1 MRIPLPWAP
10 RERPHRRRGGGL
22 LRTKFIAPLLAVA
35 VLADVLISLGT
46 PQHAAAA
53 VEDYRPATYNMQGGG
68 GKWSTDIPQLT
79 SAGYNVISL
88 QEAGPNP
95 PGQLIWTSPYLSEST
110 HWSGWRVQEYLWRP
124 PGQSQNWHIYFVRTD
139 FGANRVNLAI
149 LTSYD
154 APEVHVARPAFYGNN
169 GLPTSRPALGI
180 TLGSTLFFSVH
191 ALASGGNDGA
201 QLLAN
206 MSAVAGTRIWAAMG
220 DWNRDPSNL
229 AIRRGWHRYTAGTST
244 QQSGG
249 ELDYMVSNERIAG
262 YGGVLRGM
270 TSDHYAVG
278 FRRLAAN
285 AGVHLLNAHDS
296 NRDLGVDTTANGAH
310 VNASGFRGYNTVNGS
325 WKFVSAGNGLYS
337 IVNRTTGKCWSDNSG
352 RIIQWSCNG
361 ASDQLFDLNYWND
374 TGQLSIRPKNR
385 TTCVGDDSQFGYGTD
400 MLTTDSCSGGETR
413 INFRFDYDP
422 GPNAPLVVF

>member
-1 MRIPLPWAP
+1 MRLPLSRAS
-10 RERPHRRRGGGL
+10 RERPRRHRGSGGL
-22 LRTKFIAPLLAVA
+22 LRTKFIVPLLAVA
-35 VLADVLISLGT
+35 VLASALITLGA
-46 PQHAAAA
+46 PQRADAA

-95 PGQLIWTSPYLSEST
+95 PGQLIWTSRYLGGT
-110 HWSGWRVQEYLWRP
+110 TYWSGWRVQEYLWRP
-124 PGQSQNWHIYFVRTD
+124 PGQSQNWHIYYTRTD
-139 FGANRVNLAI
+139 FGGNRVNLAI

-154 APEVHVARPAFYGNN
+154 APEVHIARPAFYGSN

-180 TLGSTLFFSVH
+180 TLGGTLFFTVH
-191 ALASGGNDGA
+191 ALASGGNDGT
-201 QLLAN
+201 QLLSN
-206 MSAVAGTRIWAAMG
+206 MSAIAGTRIWAAMG
-220 DWNRDPSNL
+220 DWNRAPSTL
-229 AIRRGWHRYTAGTST
+229 TIQRGWHRYISQATT

-262 YGGVLRGM
+262 YGGIVRAM
-270 TSDHYAVG
+270 SSDHYAVG

-285 AGVHLLNAHDS
+285 AGVQLLNAHDD
-296 NRDLGVDTTANGAH
+296 NRYLSVSSGTNGVEVVTGGLRDY
-310 VNASGFRGYNTVNGS
+310 SS
-325 WKFVSAGNGLYS
+325 WKFVPAGGGLYS
-337 IVNRTTGKCWSDNSG
+337 IVNRTTGKCWSDNAG

-361 ASDQLFDLNYWND
+361 ASDQLFDPNYWSD

-385 TTCVGDDSQFGYGTD
+385 STCVGDDPSFGWGTEI
-400 MLTTDSCSGGETR
+400 LTTKSCSGGETR
-413 INFRFDYDP
+413 INFKFDYDP